1 MKIERMEST
10 LQRIFNK
17 QNQVIPEKKET
28 YSPIVIQIDQMNV
41 YKVGFHMDP
50 YVKGKKTK
58 KEVID
63 KLKGI
68 IPHCGVRPRI
78 GRNECCICFL
88 KLPINDYFIDGIVFK
103 KGYMHYLEVHD
114 YPIDP
119 CLEKFIMEFD
129 FVKKHNRVHSDHFP
143 SNIKEF

>member
-1 MKIERMEST
+1 M
-10 LQRIFNK
+10 
-17 QNQVIPEKKET
+17 
-28 YSPIVIQIDQMNV
+28 VIQIDQMNV